1 MNDSFP
7 TSIRL
12 EADNKIFVRVFSAQK
27 KVSESFLINQALAL
41 YRKWHLSREMMKEA
55 EENPERDRAFSEED
69 FKSYHRLIHEAETI

>member
-1 MNDSFP
+1 MRDFFP

-12 EADNKIFVRVFSAQK
+12 EADNKTFVRFFSAYK
-27 KVSESFLINQALAL
+27 KISESSLINQALSL
-41 YRKWHLSREMMKEA
+41 YRKWHLSREMINEA